1 MNFQYRPE
9 IDSLRALAVIP
20 VILFHAGL
28 KSFEGGYIGVD
39 IFFVISGY
47 LITSLILSEK
57 SHGTFSIIK
66 FYERRIRRLL
76 PALFLVILITIPFSF
91 YLLTPSAL
99 KDFGQSIIAVTSFS
113 SNILFW
119 RESGYFATASE
130 LKPLLHTW
138 SLSIE
143 AQFYILF
150 AIFCLFIFRLKD
162 KWILLTSFILLCLS
176 FILAN
181 WGAINKPIANFYL
194 FPTRLWEF
202 MIGFFVA
209 YYMMNFQPTRSHIK
223 NELLSITGLLMIIS
237 SIIVYD
243 NNTPFPSLYT
253 VMPTIGAAL
262 LILFIQPNTYLYK
275 LFNSRILIWIGL
287 ISYSAY
293 LWHYPILA
301 LAKNTIS
308 EELSEYHIFIILICT
323 LILSHLSWILVEKPF
338 RSKELFSSSQVYKII
353 VSAAAILILI
363 GSYLNI
369 THGGLNLYTKQD
381 QKILKNFIDPSKYV
395 VSRFSSHE
403 LRDFESSNKKKIL
416 LIGDSFAEDLIN
428 AFYESEANNQYLSTY
443 YLVSR
448 CGILMVENTKIV
460 SDQANDCSR
469 LRNFY
474 SFPKLLQL
482 MSEAD
487 EVWLAS
493 TWEMWT
499 IKFIG
504 DSIYNI
510 SKINPNIK
518 VFGPKYFGPVREKD
532 FLLYGVDYWNR
543 QNALPENFLF
553 NKRLAELKSAVENT
567 TATFVNLQ
575 AEICEGKF
583 PCSPFDGNNLISYD
597 GKHLTKY
604 GAKKLGEMLYN
615 KGVFN

>member
-262 LILFIQPNTYLYK
+262 LILFTQPNTYLYK

-381 QKILKNFIDPSKYV
+381 QKILKN
-395 VSRFSSHE
+395 
-403 LRDFESSNKKKIL
+403 L
-416 LIGDSFAEDLIN
+416 LIH
-428 AFYESEANNQYLSTY
+428 
-443 YLVSR
+443 
-448 CGILMVENTKIV
+448 
-460 SDQANDCSR
+460 
-469 LRNFY
+469 
-474 SFPKLLQL
+474 
-482 MSEAD
+482 
-487 EVWLAS
+487 
-493 TWEMWT
+493 
-499 IKFIG
+499 
-504 DSIYNI
+504 
-510 SKINPNIK
+510 
-518 VFGPKYFGPVREKD
+518 
-532 FLLYGVDYWNR
+532 
-543 QNALPENFLF
+543 QN
-553 NKRLAELKSAVENT
+553 
-567 TATFVNLQ
+567 
-575 AEICEGKF
+575 
-583 PCSPFDGNNLISYD
+583 
-597 GKHLTKY
+597 
-604 GAKKLGEMLYN
+604 M
-615 KGVFN
+615 

>member
-150 AIFCLFIFRLKD
+150 AIFCLFIFRLKN

-223 NELLSITGLLMIIS
+223 NELLSVTGLLMIIS
-237 SIIVYD
+237 SIIDEPY
-243 NNTPFPSLYT
+243 SLLT
-253 VMPTIGAAL
+253 CVFSMLSDQTTTL
-262 LILFIQPNTYLYK
+262 LI
-275 LFNSRILIWIGL
+275 
-287 ISYSAY
+287 
-293 LWHYPILA
+293 
-301 LAKNTIS
+301 
-308 EELSEYHIFIILICT
+308 
-323 LILSHLSWILVEKPF
+323 
-338 RSKELFSSSQVYKII
+338 
-353 VSAAAILILI
+353 
-363 GSYLNI
+363 
-369 THGGLNLYTKQD
+369 
-381 QKILKNFIDPSKYV
+381 
-395 VSRFSSHE
+395 
-403 LRDFESSNKKKIL
+403 
-416 LIGDSFAEDLIN
+416 EDLHN
-428 AFYESEANNQYLSTY
+428 SLGSTVNEVVQKNRWDSYHETENRRNQ
-443 YLVSR
+443 
-448 CGILMVENTKIV
+448 
-460 SDQANDCSR
+460 R
-469 LRNFY
+469 L
-474 SFPKLLQL
+474 
-482 MSEAD
+482 
-487 EVWLAS
+487 
-493 TWEMWT
+493 
-499 IKFIG
+499 
-504 DSIYNI
+504 
-510 SKINPNIK
+510 
-518 VFGPKYFGPVREKD
+518 
-532 FLLYGVDYWNR
+532 
-543 QNALPENFLF
+543 
-553 NKRLAELKSAVENT
+553 
-567 TATFVNLQ
+567 
-575 AEICEGKF
+575 
-583 PCSPFDGNNLISYD
+583 
-597 GKHLTKY
+597 
-604 GAKKLGEMLYN
+604 
-615 KGVFN
+615 